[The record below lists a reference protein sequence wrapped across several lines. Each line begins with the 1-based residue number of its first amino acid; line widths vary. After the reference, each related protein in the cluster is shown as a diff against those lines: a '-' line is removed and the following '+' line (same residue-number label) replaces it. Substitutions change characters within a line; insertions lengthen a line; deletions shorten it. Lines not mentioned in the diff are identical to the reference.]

1 MSAEPPQSAREL
13 LRQHG
18 LTAPDEQD
26 TAIAHLVV
34 EARTNFLAYLLLF
47 NPPATGYCLSRLHAY
62 LAGIVQG
69 VHDKTRNPRQAISVP
84 PQHGKSKTLS
94 WEAASWIM
102 GVKPGIEVAITSF
115 SADLVGDASRFIR
128 SRVESPLYQLVFPN
142 SAPVFGSNRVDNW
155 RMENGSGLKAKP
167 AGSKLTGRR
176 VDWLIVDDAHAGRE
190 EAESEVMRKKVVT
203 WYYADCVSRLS
214 PDAAIFVVGTRWHKN
229 DLIGTLTS
237 PDKVAELEAGNAHDQ
252 IFEVTNLPAL
262 CEDPD
267 TDLLGRQE
275 GEALFPERRD
285 RQFLEGVRINIPSYE
300 WDSQFR
306 GRPRSAGH
314 GQADTELIRRISM
327 EQVPA
332 HLEIVR
338 GWDFALTEK
347 QQSDYSAG
355 ALCAYDPQHDHFY
368 IIDCMRNQ
376 RTWVKNRR
384 WVLEQAELDRD
395 PEGLNVQRM
404 GVEGVSGFLAL
415 YQDLRSALRGEVRVE
430 VRNPPRGGKLARA
443 LPWINKIELRR
454 VFMVIGNWNAEFIA
468 ELEEFPN
475 GEHDD
480 QVDAVSICWEMLTGR
495 NRNGTMIDDEG
506 NALPGSRGRP
516 ESIPR
521 PQNVTRN

>member
-1 MSAEPPQSAREL
+1 MADETQSAREL

-18 LTAPDEQD
+18 LEAPDEQD
-26 TAIAHLVV
+26 NAIAALIV
-34 EARTNFLAYLLLF
+34 EARTNFLAYILLF
-47 NPPATGYCLSRLHAY
+47 NPPASGFCLSRLHAY

-69 VHDKTRNPRQAISVP
+69 VVDGTRAKRQAISVP
-84 PQHGKSKTLS
+84 PQHGKSKTMS

-102 GVKPGIEVAITSF
+102 GRRPGIEVAITSF

-155 RMENGSGLKAKP
+155 RMENGSGLKSKP

-190 EAESEVMRKKVVT
+190 EAESPVMRNKVIT

-214 PDAAIFVVGTRWHKN
+214 PGAAIFVVGTRWHKN
-229 DLIGTLTS
+229 DLIGAITD
-237 PDKVAELEAGNAHDQ
+237 PEKVAELEAGQAHDQ
-252 IFEVTNLPAL
+252 VFEVTNMPAL
-262 CEDPD
+262 CSEPD
-267 TDLLGRQE
+267 TDPLARAE

-285 RQFLEGVRINIPSYE
+285 RRFLEGIRLNIPSYE
-300 WDSQFR
+300 WDSQFC
-306 GRPRSAGH
+306 GRPRSAGM
-314 GQADTELIRRISM
+314 GQADTNLITRIRL
-327 EQVPA
+327 EQVPE

-347 QQSDYSAG
+347 QQSDYTAG
-355 ALCAYDPQHDHFY
+355 ALCAYDAQRDHFY
-368 IIDCMRNQ
+368 IIDAMRNQ

-384 WVLEQAELDRD
+384 WVLAQADLDKED
-395 PEGLNVQRM
+395 LNVQRM
-404 GVEGVSGFLAL
+404 GVEGVAGFLAV
-415 YQDLRSALRGEVRVE
+415 YQDLRAALAGELRVE

-443 LPWINKIELRR
+443 TPWINKIEMRR
-454 VFMVIGNWNAEFIA
+454 VFMVIGNWNAEFIS

-475 GEHDD
+475 AEHDD

-495 NRNGTMIDDEG
+495 NRNGTMLDEEG
-506 NALPGSRGRP
+506 NTVVAPNTGRP
-516 ESIPR
+516 AGVNRPSGVPR
-521 PQNVTRN
+521 N